1 MAIVFNVDNI
11 CPMCGSYNHVL
22 LFDGEVDGL
31 ERYTNENKR
40 VYLQEAF
47 PQTEAD
53 VREFIKT
60 GYCGK
65 CQKKIFGYAS
75 GRIRAGE
82 MTVFLCYTVTDMVMV
97 HLQCLLHPKNTIWIG

>member
-1 MAIVFNVDNI
+1 MAIVFNVDDI

-22 LFDGEVDGL
+22 LFDGEVEGL
-31 ERYTNENKR
+31 VRYTNDKR

-65 CQKKIFGYAS
+65 CQKKNLWICQWKDKSWRSSYIQLYYA
-75 GRIRAGE
+75 E
-82 MTVFLCYTVTDMVMV
+82 
-97 HLQCLLHPKNTIWIG
+97 

>member
-31 ERYTNENKR
+31 ERYTNDKR

-65 CQKKIFGYAS
+65 CQKKS
-75 GRIRAGE
+75 
-82 MTVFLCYTVTDMVMV
+82 LDMPVE
-97 HLQCLLHPKNTIWIG
+97 G

>member
-53 VREFIKT
+53 VREFIKPDIAESVR
-60 GYCGK
+60 
-65 CQKKIFGYAS
+65 KKS
-75 GRIRAGE
+75 
-82 MTVFLCYTVTDMVMV
+82 LDMLVE
-97 HLQCLLHPKNTIWIG
+97 G